1 MNILER
7 HNDKEKVPREGEVE
21 AEKIYIYIKRIKRRE
36 KGGKRE
42 DFVSRQQRDFRLRRC
57 LWKFFSR
64 KYVSGLEFEY
74 QLKLSYAVY
83 HCFGKDTR
91 QC

>member
-1 MNILER
+1 MIKKNPSRER
-7 HNDKEKVPREGEVE
+7 DTETQRKKKKKESRNR
-21 AEKIYIYIKRIKRRE
+21 AEHSLS
-36 KGGKRE
+36 GAA
-42 DFVSRQQRDFRLRRC
+42 C

-83 HCFGKDTR
+83 HCLVENELKRLETPR